1 MKTNYKL
8 LIISLIAFNFFTYQF
23 LQAQF
28 IKGDGNVTKSE
39 RNVSS
44 FKSVEV
50 EDGIDLYI
58 SQGSKESLEIEADQ
72 NLHQYIMTEVNGDNL
87 RIFLSKSIRKAKTLK
102 IKLSVVDIK
111 GLSASGGSDIYTQ
124 GSLKLNDLSVICSG
138 GSDIR
143 LEIETAELK
152 FKASGGSDG
161 YIKGT
166 AKVFKAKAS
175 GGSDIKAS
183 GLEAGT
189 CEIEVTGGS
198 DAEIHATGELQV
210 RATGGS
216 DVSYKGKPSKID
228 SNMSGGSSLHH
239 DSF

>member
-1 MKTNYKL
+1 MKTNSKL
-8 LIISLIAFNFFTYQF
+8 LLISLIAFNFFTFQF

-28 IKGDGNVTKSE
+28 IKGDGNVTKEE

-58 SQGSKESLEIEADQ
+58 TQGDKESLEIEADQ
-72 NLHQYIMTEVNGDNL
+72 NLHEYIQTEIEGDNL
-87 RIFLSKSIRKAKTLK
+87 RIYLSKGVRKATTLK
-102 IKLSVVDIK
+102 INLSVVDIK
-111 GLSASGGSDIYTQ
+111 GLSASGGSDVYTR
-124 GSLKLNDLSVICSG
+124 GILKLNDLSVICSG

-143 LEIETAELK
+143 LEIETGELK

-161 YIKGT
+161 FIKGV

-189 CEIEVTGGS
+189 CEIELSGGS
-198 DAEIHATGELQV
+198 DAEIHATNELMV
-210 RATGGS
+210 KASGGS
-216 DVSYKGKPSKID
+216 DVSYKGKPAKID

>member
-1 MKTNYKL
+1 MKTNSKL

-175 GGSDIKAS
+175 GGSDIKAT

-198 DAEIHATGELQV
+198 DAEIYATGELQV

>member
-1 MKTNYKL
+1 MKTNYRL
-8 LIISLIAFNFFTYQF
+8 LLISLIAFNFFTYQI

-58 SQGSKESLEIEADQ
+58 TQGSKESIVVEADQ
-72 NLHQYIMTEVNGDNL
+72 NLHQYIQTEINGDNL
-87 RIFLSKSIRKAKTLK
+87 RIYLSKGIRKATTLK
-102 IKLSVVDIK
+102 IMLTVVDIK
-111 GLSASGGSDIYTQ
+111 GLSASGGSDVYTE
-124 GSLKLNDLSVICSG
+124 GMLKFNDLSVICSG

-143 LEIETAELK
+143 LEIEAAELK

-161 YIKGT
+161 YIKGI

-183 GLEAGT
+183 ALEAGS

-198 DAEIHATGELQV
+198 DAEVHATTELFV

-216 DVSYKGKPSKID
+216 DVSYKGKPTKID

>member
-1 MKTNYKL
+1 MKTNGKIL
-8 LIISLIAFNFFTYQF
+8 LISLIAFNFFTYQF

-28 IKGDGNVTKSE
+28 IKGDGNVIKSN
-39 RNVSS
+39 RNISS
-44 FKSVEV
+44 FKSIEV

-58 SQGSKESLEIEADQ
+58 SQGSKESLLVEADQ
-72 NLHQYIMTEVNGDNL
+72 NLHQYIQTEIKGDNL
-87 RIFLSKSIRKAKTLK
+87 RIYLSKGVRKANSLK
-102 IKLSVVDIK
+102 IKLTILDIK
-111 GLSASGGSDIYTQ
+111 GLSASGGSDVYTQ
-124 GSLKLNDLSVICSG
+124 GNLKLNDLSVICSG

-143 LEIETAELK
+143 LEIETRELK

-161 YIKGT
+161 FIKGI

-183 GLEAGT
+183 SLEAGT

-198 DAEIHATGELQV
+198 DAEIHATGELLV